1 MKIEVWTPTL
11 DRATGGNLYDRELAE
26 ALHRRNHE
34 VLVRQFHRGPPRPE
48 MFRGAP
54 APGTRAVLQDELLH
68 ASFRPLNRLLC
79 LRPGRPA
86 IAAVVHHLA
95 GDERERPSPERQALR
110 LREQSFLLTVDGV
123 VAPSRA
129 SARAAARLRG
139 SAIPQV
145 VAAPGRDRV
154 AGAPLPTDLPTDREI
169 EARAR
174 EPGPLRVLFVGSL
187 TRRKRLPELLLA
199 LRAVPSVRLTVVG
212 GGQAEPDT
220 AASARERAAE
230 FGERV
235 EFRGEISG
243 EALVEE
249 LRKSHLLAVP
259 SDLEGFGLVYLEAFA
274 FGLPVV
280 AAEAGGAGELVREDE
295 TGWLV
300 APGSGEGTAARIAD
314 CLGRVAADRGR
325 LAEMGRRA
333 AAVHREWPT
342 WEESA
347 ARVEEMLRRL
357 PVAPDRP
364 RERSRTGSPAGVRGR
379 AGGAAPG

>member
-34 VLVRQFHRGPPRPE
+34 VLVRQFHLGRPRAE

-54 APGTRAVLQDELLH
+54 APGTRCVLQDELLH
-68 ASFRPLNRLLC
+68 ASFRPLNRLLR

-86 IAAVVHHLA
+86 IAAVVHHLSCE
-95 GDERERPSPERQALR
+95 ERERPSPERQTLR
-110 LREQSFLLTVDGV
+110 IREESFLLTVDGL

-139 SAIPQV
+139 SSVPRV
-145 VAAPGRDRV
+145 VAPPGRDRV
-154 AGAPLPTDLPTDREI
+154 AGAPLPDDLPGDREI
-169 EARAR
+169 ESRAR

-199 LRAVPSVRLTVVG
+199 LRETPAVRLTVVG
-212 GGQAEPDT
+212 SGEAEPDT

-230 FGERV
+230 FGGRV
-235 EFRGEISG
+235 EFRGALSG
-243 EALVEE
+243 EALARE

-259 SDLEGFGLVYLEAFA
+259 SNLEGFGLVYLEAFA
-274 FGLPVV
+274 FGLPAI
-280 AAEAGGAGELVREDE
+280 AAAAGGAGELVREDE

-300 APGSGEGTAARIAD
+300 GPGPREKTAARIAD
-314 CLGRVAADRGR
+314 CLRRVAADRAR

-357 PVAPDRP
+357 PSAPDRP
-364 RERSRTGSPAGVRGR
+364 RERSPGVLRRRSRAAAAERGER
-379 AGGAAPG
+379 

>member
-1 MKIEVWTPTL
+1 MKIEVWTPLL

-34 VLVRQFHRGPPRPE
+34 VLVRQFHLGRPRAE

-54 APGTRAVLQDELLH
+54 GPGTRCVLQDELLH
-68 ASFRPLNRLLC
+68 ASFRPLNRLLR

-95 GDERERPSPERQALR
+95 CEERERPSPERQALR
-110 LREQSFLLTVDGV
+110 LREESFLLTVDGL

-129 SARAAARLRG
+129 SARAAALLRG
-139 SAIPQV
+139 SAVRQV
-145 VAAPGRDRV
+145 VAPPGRDRV
-154 AGAPLPTDLPTDREI
+154 GGAPLPGNLPTDPEI

-199 LRAVPSVRLTVVG
+199 LRETPAVRLTVVG
-212 GGQAEPDT
+212 SGEAEPDT
-220 AASARERAAE
+220 AASVRERAAE
-230 FGERV
+230 FGDRV
-235 EFRGEISG
+235 VFRGALSG
-243 EALVEE
+243 EALGEE
-249 LRKSHLLAVP
+249 LRRSHLLAVP
-259 SDLEGFGLVYLEAFA
+259 SALEGFGLVYLEAFA
-274 FGLPVV
+274 FGLPVI
-280 AAEAGGAGELVREDE
+280 AAAAGGAGELVREDE

-300 APGSGEGTAARIAD
+300 GPGSGEAAAARIAD

-325 LAEMGRRA
+325 LARMGRRA

-347 ARVEEMLRRL
+347 ARVEEMLLRL
-357 PVAPDRP
+357 PVTPDRP
-364 RERSRTGSPAGVRGR
+364 RERSRRTPGRRSPAAAAERGER
-379 AGGAAPG
+379 

>member
-34 VLVRQFHRGPPRPE
+34 VLVRQFHLGRPRPE

-54 APGTRAVLQDELLH
+54 AAGTRAVLQDELLH
-68 ASFRPLNRLLC
+68 ASFRPLNRLLR

-86 IAAVVHHLA
+86 IAAVVHHLSS
-95 GDERERPSPERQALR
+95 DERERPSPERQALR
-110 LREQSFLLTVDGV
+110 LREESFLLTVDGV

-139 SAIPQV
+139 SAVPQV
-145 VAAPGRDRV
+145 VAPPGRDRV
-154 AGAPLPTDLPTDREI
+154 AGAPLPAALPTDREI

-187 TRRKRLPELLLA
+187 TRRKRLPELLAA
-199 LRAVPSVRLTVVG
+199 LRTAPSVRLTVVG
-212 GGQAEPDT
+212 GGEAEPDT
-220 AASARERAAE
+220 AASVRERAAE

-235 EFRGEISG
+235 EFRGEIAG

-249 LRKSHLLAVP
+249 LRQSHLLAVP

-300 APGSGEGTAARIAD
+300 APGSGERTAARIAD

-364 RERSRTGSPAGVRGR
+364 RERSRTGAPGAVRGR